1 MKLKINE
8 IFYSIQGESSYTG
21 LPCIFIRLTYCN
33 LRCSYCDTEYAFY
46 DGKDISIDDI
56 LSEIKKYPTDLVMVT
71 GGEPLI
77 QDYCINLMEKLI
89 AENYSVMLETSGS
102 MKLNKVP
109 KKVIKI
115 VDFKCPSSDMM
126 EKNDWQILS
135 DIQKQDEIKFVIGNK
150 KDYDWSKKMITKYK
164 LNELCPVLFS
174 PVYNVMSIQD
184 LSEWI
189 LKYGIKVRLQSQ
201 LHKHIW
207 GPETKGV

>member
-56 LSEIKKYPTDLVMVT
+56 LLEIKKYPTDLVMVT

-89 AENYSVMLETSGS
+89 TENYSVMLETSGS

-109 KKVIKI
+109 KEVIKI
-115 VDFKCPSSDMM
+115 VDFKCPSSNMM

-189 LKYGIKVRLQSQ
+189 LKDGTKVRLQSQ
-201 LHKHIW
+201 LHKQIW

>member
-56 LSEIKKYPTDLVMVT
+56 LSKIKKYPTDLVMVT

-89 AENYSVMLETSGS
+89 AKNYSVMLETSGS

-189 LKYGIKVRLQSQ
+189 LKDGIKVRLQSQ

>member
-46 DGKDISIDDI
+46 DGKDISIDNI
-56 LSEIKKYPTDLVMVT
+56 LSEIKKYPTDLVMIT

-77 QDYCINLMEKLI
+77 QDYCINLMQKLI
-89 AENYSVMLETSGS
+89 TENYSVMLETSGS

-115 VDFKCPSSDMM
+115 VDFKCPSSNMM

-189 LKYGIKVRLQSQ
+189 LKDGIKVRLQSQ